1 MGKMHPREFSD
12 STKLGGGK
20 PDGCAAIQRHVDG
33 LESWDLMKF
42 SREKCK
48 GLLWGGTALCIS
60 AHCRAASQKRALEG
74 GMWGFPVDS
83 KLTINQQCSKE
94 GQQSLGAAVPRLLLA
109 HQGR

>member
-1 MGKMHPREFSD
+1 MHPREFSD

-20 PDGCAAIQRHVDG
+20 PDGCAAIQRQVDG
-33 LESWDLMKF
+33 LESWDLVKF

-48 GLLWGGTALCIS
+48 GLLWGG
-60 AHCRAASQKRALEG
+60 RAASQKRALQG